1 MFSSRRLK
9 AIVLLVAVMAAVFV
23 LFETYFIQEAVADC
37 SAAYIAC
44 ELTERAARATCNREG
59 WQSAAC
65 ANATG
70 EAVRYCI
77 QKLHEC
83 AWGG

>member
-9 AIVLLVAVMAAVFV
+9 AIVLLVAVMASGFV
-23 LFETYFIQEAVADC
+23 LFDTYLVQEAAADC
-37 SAAYIAC
+37 DV
-44 ELTERAARATCNREG
+44 ELIICQMVENYARGVCNREG

-65 ANATG
+65 ANAIG
-70 EAVRYCI
+70 EATRYCM
-77 QKLHEC
+77 QLLHEC